1 MSKIWMI
8 VGAVIVV
15 VVVGVAVWFGLSGPG
30 EKPAL
35 MEGTE
40 VGRSSP
46 ASEVSGGDATESALK
61 EGDRILGDPAAPVT
75 VIEYASLTCPHCAN
89 FHTITLPK
97 LEDEYIEAG
106 KVKLVYRNFPL
117 DQLALRAAGLAA
129 CVSPER
135 YFGFL
140 GLLFES
146 QSSWATA
153 QDPLEALARLGR
165 TAGLDD
171 VEIDACLSN
180 DDKLDEIVSER
191 LEAEQSYSI
200 SSTPSFIIGGQKYS
214 GALTMEQLQ
223 EIIGPM
229 LP

>member
-8 VGAVIVV
+8 VGAVIVI
-15 VVVGVAVWFGLSGPG
+15 VGVGAAVWFALSRTG
-30 EKPAL
+30 EKPSL
-35 MEGTE
+35 MQGTE
-40 VGRSSP
+40 VGGSSP
-46 ASEVSGGDATESALK
+46 GTEVSGSETAESDLK

-97 LEDEYIEAG
+97 LEAEYIETG
-106 KVKLVYRNFPL
+106 KVKLAFRDFPL
-117 DQLALRAAGLAA
+117 DQLALRAAGLAD
-129 CVSPER
+129 CVPPER

-140 GLLFES
+140 GMLFES

-153 QDPLEALARLGR
+153 QDPLAALSRLGR

-171 VEIDACLSN
+171 SEIESCLS
-180 DDKLDEIVSER
+180 DDAKLDQIVSER
-191 LEAEQSYSI
+191 LAAEQAYSI